1 VGALDRRNQLVNMKQ
16 IIFAILLVC
25 STARAQVWMGGTN
38 EKSGITG
45 PLIYTNFVAGQF
57 RVTVGAL
64 DGGSPIDLSGDRVSL
79 QVQDTRDGKLV
90 VSNTCVTIDAYT
102 YRGEGS
108 LSASPA
114 PYTLRVQVYPAAN
127 PDAYYPIYWA
137 SLTITSAPSASGGG
151 SVSVSV
157 TTTANL
163 TVASSGTGNVVT
175 GLTANGSVVTE
186 HRGTVAGG
194 SGGGPTIYGAA
205 SNTFGVA
212 TSLQFSSRFSLSGTT
227 NGGVLVDYTT
237 PILPD
242 WSIGTNVVSYGTI
255 GTQLVTFAAGVSNAS
270 LEMWSGASCSSASGG
285 SGSYG
290 KLYLR
295 GDLESIQLMLYIP
308 QGGEGTLLAPP
319 YTGFVYQTSSA
330 FPGGGRGAGY
340 VAGASFFS
348 VPSGSGG
355 YAAAFIIDGSGTNLV
370 MIVPAGAGS
379 ASLSTVSLGGDGG
392 NELSGEDASL
402 LTGAFGGYGATSSS
416 NGYYFT
422 FGNLMATGSPP
433 AQFIGGGASLTNLPA
448 SHLAAGGGS
457 PGWFSGSGGFITG
470 VNGRSGGGSGVG
482 WINRTNAYVLAGD
495 IFGGENGVPVGI
507 DSRGYVAG
515 WAYPLA
521 TPATYPLTS
530 RAGQGGAVVKW

>member
-1 VGALDRRNQLVNMKQ
+1 MKRLCIAFALVILAGRVN
-16 IIFAILLVC
+16 
-25 STARAQVWMGGTN
+25 AQDNVRYVTN
-38 EKSGITG
+38 NV
-45 PLIYTNFVAGQF
+45 LA
-57 RVTVGAL
+57 
-64 DGGSPIDLSGDRVSL
+64 
-79 QVQDTRDGKLV
+79 
-90 VSNTCVTIDAYT
+90 
-102 YRGEGS
+102 
-108 LSASPA
+108 LSAS
-114 PYTLRVQVYPAAN
+114 AN
-127 PDAYYPIYWA
+127 PLSYYRDFDIRLKVWARRGAGVQNLTDTFVRWVIYDKRDMQLSAAAEGYIIGDPTNGMVTA
-137 SLTITSAPSASGGG
+137 SLSMQDLEPGAYQGVMTAYDVLNSNKVADLSLNDITLSDWCEDCPSAGGA

-157 TTTANL
+157 TTTANV

-186 HRGTVAGG
+186 HRGTVAGV
-194 SGGGPTIYGAA
+194 SGGGLTIYGAA

-242 WSIGTNVVSYGTI
+242 WSTGTNVVSYGSI

-308 QGGEGTLLAPP
+308 QGGEGTQLAPP
-319 YTGFVYQTSSA
+319 HTGFVYQTSSA
-330 FPGGGRGAGY
+330 FPGGGRGVGY
-340 VAGASFFS
+340 VAGASFSS

-355 YAAAFIIDGSGTNLV
+355 YAAAFIIDGSGTNLA
-370 MIVPAGAGS
+370 MIVPGGAGS
-379 ASLSTVSLGGDGG
+379 ATLSTTSLGGDGG
-392 NELSGEDASL
+392 NELSGEDASGVSGGL
-402 LTGAFGGYGATSSS
+402 GGYGATSSS

-422 FGNLMATGSPP
+422 LGNLLATGRPP
-433 AQFIGGGASLTNLPA
+433 DRFAGGDASLTNLPT

-457 PGWFSGSGGFITG
+457 PGWFSGSGGFIISA
-470 VNGRSGGGSGVG
+470 NGRSGGGSAVG

-495 IFGGENGVPVGI
+495 IFGGESGVPVGI